1 MSETVRPHDFNG
13 YNMSLAQIFGR
24 GPMLHITC
32 GKCWASF
39 SKRVPMVDLPGLR
52 CPECGVV
59 NIIPIVIKGG

>member
-24 GPMLHITC
+24 GPMFHITC
-32 GKCWASF
+32 GKCRTSF
-39 SKRVPMVDLPGLR
+39 SKRVPMVDQPGLR